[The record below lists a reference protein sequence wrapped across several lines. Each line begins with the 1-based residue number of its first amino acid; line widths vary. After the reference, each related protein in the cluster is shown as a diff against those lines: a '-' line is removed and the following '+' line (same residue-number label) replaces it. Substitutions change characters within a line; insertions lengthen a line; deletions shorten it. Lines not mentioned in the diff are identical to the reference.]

1 MRRTCLDGES
11 PGDGE
16 RGLASARRVGVASMT
31 APPHV
36 SETPAAGPPAHI
48 EETIQAIGRFN
59 AEHLANATQHQRI
72 VDRLTALLGRPV
84 FLVTL
89 TAVVLAWAGSN
100 YAAAALGLRPLDP
113 PPFPMLTGAA
123 SLVSLYFVALVLTTQ
138 RRSDRLTLRRESL
151 NMELAILNAQMSA
164 KTIAL
169 LEELRRD
176 TPIVRDRVD
185 ALADGMAR
193 PADAQSVIEAIQET
207 RSEA

>member
-1 MRRTCLDGES
+1 
-11 PGDGE
+11 
-16 RGLASARRVGVASMT
+16 
-31 APPHV
+31 
-36 SETPAAGPPAHI
+36 
-48 EETIQAIGRFN
+48 
-59 AEHLANATQHQRI
+59 
-72 VDRLTALLGRPV
+72 
-84 FLVTL
+84 
-89 TAVVLAWAGSN
+89 
-100 YAAAALGLRPLDP
+100 
-113 PPFPMLTGAA
+113 MLTGAA